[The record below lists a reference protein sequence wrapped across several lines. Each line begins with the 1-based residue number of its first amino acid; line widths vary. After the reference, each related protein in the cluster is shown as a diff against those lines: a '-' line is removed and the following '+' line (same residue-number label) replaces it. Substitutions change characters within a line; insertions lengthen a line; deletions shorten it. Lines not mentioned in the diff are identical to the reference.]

1 MRKRE
6 RVLQVA
12 SVLGGL
18 LTGEAKLRWQRSR
31 NGLADP
37 DEFERARAR
46 ALRQSLEH
54 LGPLYIK
61 VGQVLSTR
69 PDLVSQTVIDALQ
82 DLHEQVMVRP
92 FSEFEPVLVKNLG
105 SHWRYRFTEIDTE
118 VPLGAASIAQVYRAV
133 QNDGLEVVLKVQRPG
148 VAASTRL
155 DMEILAQAVKL
166 AMKRAPN
173 IAEIFQPEAMLEV
186 VFTAMRP
193 EIDFNAE
200 ASNMDDFREMLEQF
214 DHLEVPDVLDV
225 TKEVLIMTKA
235 PGLSIREANLDDFS
249 EKEREA
255 IGRDM
260 CAMLFHGFL
269 VDGLFHADP
278 HPGNIFVA
286 PGEPATVIDFGMVG
300 RIDRRM
306 ALGYTRFMMAAA
318 LNDGE
323 AAGRAALEMGT
334 LTSRANVAGFLSDM
348 QRYIPTMANQKL
360 QNMEF
365 GTDFNQFLVFCTKR
379 GIAVNPAIALFGK
392 ATANLEGTLRRFAPE
407 LTPFDVFRDT
417 MGDIIK
423 DQAKQMV
430 AEEEILRVANEAFS
444 ASRSLPEQ
452 VRYLAQAVVNGQYV
466 LRTREDSASLR
477 EDREDKRAKKMRRT
491 LVGIAAARLSLR
503 WTTGGPGRPT
513 RPSYACAYFRS
524 EARRSSLALRSATAF
539 FSSAMSVD
547 SSPRSSSSSSSRR
560 RSRLSSTRS
569 LVSSRTV
576 CHQSST
582 PVRVPRRLAIVPPVR
597 TWSWRPAWPQWR
609 RAWPTGRRS
618 SA

>member
-1 MRKRE
+1 VRKRE

-12 SVLGGL
+12 TVLGDL
-18 LTGEAKLRWQRSR
+18 MAGEAKLRWQRSR

-92 FSEFEPVLVKNLG
+92 FSDFEPVLIKNLG
-105 SHWRYRFTEIDTE
+105 AHWRYRFTEIDTH

-133 QNDGLEVVLKVQRPG
+133 QNDGQEVVLKVQRPG

-193 EIDFNAE
+193 EIDFTAE
-200 ASNMDDFREMLEQF
+200 AANMEDFREMLEQF

-235 PGLSIREANLDDFS
+235 PGVSIREANLDDFS

-278 HPGNIFVA
+278 HPGNVFVA

-306 ALGYTRFMMAAA
+306 ALGYTRFMMATA

-334 LTSRANVAGFLSDM
+334 LTSRANVPGFLSDM
-348 QRYIPTMANQKL
+348 QRYIPTMQNQSL

-392 ATANLEGTLRRFAPE
+392 ATANLEGSLRRFAPE

-417 MGDIIK
+417 MGDIIR

-430 AEEEILRVANEAFS
+430 AEEEILRVANEAFF
-444 ASRSLPEQ
+444 ASRNLPEQ
-452 VRYLAQAVVNGQYV
+452 MRYLSQAVVNGQFV
-466 LRTREDSASLR
+466 LRTRDDSATIH
-477 EDREDKRAKKMRRT
+477 EDREDARAKRMRRT
-491 LVGIAAARLSLR
+491 MVGIAAA
-503 WTTGGPGRPT
+503 
-513 RPSYACAYFRS
+513 
-524 EARRSSLALRSATAF
+524 
-539 FSSAMSVD
+539 AMWWD
-547 SSPRSSSSSSSRR
+547 HKRR
-560 RSRLSSTRS
+560 R
-569 LVSSRTV
+569 
-576 CHQSST
+576 
-582 PVRVPRRLAIVPPVR
+582 PP
-597 TWSWRPAWPQWR
+597 A
-609 RAWPTGRRS
+609 
-618 SA
+618 